1 MKKFMTAKEK
11 FEELMNRPDTFGC
24 NDMVIDYGP
33 TQTYITYECDGEVS
47 RSSFRY
53 LPKDI
58 GMNELFKWFVSGKHF
73 CGGCDITI
81 KEFANFIKDPTL
93 VGNGIMHAIW
103 ASFLLNN
110 KESYYEEKIED
121 GYVYDPINKIADICL
136 GDDMENEKLI
146 YAIINTAHYDSM
158 GVIVVE
164 CDSAEQLDVYG
175 FNDEEIEM
183 AEKMEVGDKIE
194 SVDYGS
200 GAIVVRIR

>member
-24 NDMVIDYGP
+24 NDMIIDYGS

-47 RSSFRY
+47 RSAFNY
-53 LPKDI
+53 LPKDV
-58 GMNELFKWFVSGKHF
+58 GTDGLLKWFVSGKHF

-110 KESYYEEKIED
+110 RESYYEEKIED
-121 GYVYDPINKIADICL
+121 GYVYDPIKEL
-136 GDDMENEKLI
+136 GDISLGNDMENEKLI
-146 YAIINTAHYDSM
+146 FALINTAHYDSM

-164 CDSAEQLDVYG
+164 CDSAEQLEEYG
-175 FNDEEIEM
+175 FQKEEIEM
-183 AEKMEVGDKIE
+183 AEKMNVGDKIE